1 MRLRKRRDPAG
12 SGTFLGFPL
21 SEKPLLLTFHLQAV
35 DTGGP
40 HQNRREYLDAQ
51 GGCNRA
57 ESEGSAGVL
66 WTLWVPKLRE
76 NGSNSLSVSGD
87 SHG

>member
-1 MRLRKRRDPAG
+1 MPR
-12 SGTFLGFPL
+12 
-21 SEKPLLLTFHLQAV
+21 
-35 DTGGP
+35 
-40 HQNRREYLDAQ
+40 